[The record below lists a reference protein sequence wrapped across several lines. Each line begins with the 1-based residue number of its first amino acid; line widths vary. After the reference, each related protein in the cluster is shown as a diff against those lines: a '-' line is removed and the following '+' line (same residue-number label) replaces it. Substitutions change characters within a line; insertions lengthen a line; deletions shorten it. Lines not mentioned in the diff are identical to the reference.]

1 MKTILQKIVTA
12 TKRAH
17 RWIEEIFL
25 FPVKLYRKYFSS
37 LKQNPTCRFDPTCSE
52 YALIAVREWGIIIGF
67 VLAVI
72 RIIRCNPFSRGG
84 YDPVPKKKEFFEK
97 VKSLT
102 RHRGDDPK
110 GEKKHSEIS
119 NSNGESNV

>member
-1 MKTILQKIVTA
+1 MKQIFNKTIAAIK
-12 TKRAH
+12 KAH
-17 RWIEEIFL
+17 GWLKEIFL
-25 FPVKLYRKYFSS
+25 FPVKIYRKYFSS

-84 YDPVPKKKEFFEK
+84 YDPVPTKKEFLEK
-97 VKSLT
+97 VKNLKN
-102 RHRGDDPK
+102 HRK
-110 GEKKHSEIS
+110 GGKKHSEIS

>member
-1 MKTILQKIVTA
+1 MKQIFNKIIAAIKKVHGWL
-12 TKRAH
+12 K
-17 RWIEEIFL
+17 EIFL
-25 FPVKLYRKYFSS
+25 FPVKIYRKYFSS

-72 RIIRCNPFSRGG
+72 RIVRCNPFSRGG
-84 YDPVPKKKEFFEK
+84 YDPVPTKKEFLEK
-97 VKSLT
+97 VKNLKN
-102 RHRGDDPK
+102 HRK
-110 GEKKHSEIS
+110 GGKKHSEIS

>member
-1 MKTILQKIVTA
+1 MS
-12 TKRAH
+12 
-17 RWIEEIFL
+17 EIFL
-25 FPVKLYRKYFSS
+25 FPVKIYRKYFSS

-84 YDPVPKKKEFFEK
+84 YDPVPTKKEFISK
-97 VKSLT
+97 VKRLI
-102 RHRGDDPK
+102 RHPKDDTT
-110 GEKKHSEIS
+110 HSEIS
-119 NSNGESNV
+119 NSNGENNV